1 MRSTKSMSGLSP
13 NSEPRTSSPADA
25 TVYCN
30 NEPFRIYLDEESIQ
44 TRISEIG
51 AEISTAY
58 AGETPILIAVLN
70 GAFMFVADLMRA
82 ISIDCEIDFLKLSSY
97 GAAKVTSGDVR
108 ELKRIDADIR
118 GRHIIIVED
127 IVDTGHSMR
136 FILDSIG
143 EYGPASVAVAT
154 FLHKPEATTVDLK
167 LDYVCFE
174 IPNRFVVGYG
184 LDYAQLGRN
193 LRAVYIEESTV

>member
-1 MRSTKSMSGLSP
+1 MSNP
-13 NSEPRTSSPADA
+13 VDA

-30 NEPFRIYLDEESIQ
+30 NEPFRLLLDEETIQ
-44 TRISEIG
+44 NRIGEIG

-58 AGETPILIAVLN
+58 TGKTPILIAVLN
-70 GAFMFVADLMRA
+70 GAFMFVADLMRV
-82 ISIDCEIDFLKLSSY
+82 ISVDCEIDFLKLSSY
-97 GAAKVTSGDVR
+97 GAAKVSSGDVR

-118 GRHIIIVED
+118 GRHIIVVED

-136 FILDSIG
+136 FILDGIG
-143 EYGPASVAVAT
+143 EYEPASVAVAT
-154 FLHKPEATTVDLK
+154 LLHKPEATTVDLR

-193 LRAVYIEESTV
+193 LRAIYIETA